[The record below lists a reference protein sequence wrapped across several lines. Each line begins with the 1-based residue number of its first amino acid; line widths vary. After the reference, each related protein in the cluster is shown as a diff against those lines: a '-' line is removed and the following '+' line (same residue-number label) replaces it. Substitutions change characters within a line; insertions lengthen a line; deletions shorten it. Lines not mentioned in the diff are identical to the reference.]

1 MAGAGVKLFTDGSI
15 LTAAQVNTYLQ
26 DQVIMRFA
34 NAATR
39 DAAFGGVGEPLLAEG
54 MFCYLD
60 DTNQLMVYSGSAWL
74 FAASPQTTE
83 SGAYQTYTPTFN
95 GFTLGNGTIT
105 AKYTQI
111 NKHVHVVGLV
121 DLGTTSSM
129 TGALDITLPVAFN
142 TTSQPVLSPF
152 GGQCLFYNGATL
164 FNAYP
169 LALNGTSFRMVGQL
183 ASGTYT
189 INYDTTG
196 TVPFTWNS
204 SSDFRWN
211 FVYEAA

>member
-1 MAGAGVKLFTDGSI
+1 MAGAGIKLFTDGSI

-105 AKYTQI
+105 ATHKST
-111 NKHVHVVGLV
+111 NMFMLLV
-121 DLGTTSSM
+121 
-129 TGALDITLPVAFN
+129 
-142 TTSQPVLSPF
+142 
-152 GGQCLFYNGATL
+152 
-164 FNAYP
+164 
-169 LALNGTSFRMVGQL
+169 
-183 ASGTYT
+183 
-189 INYDTTG
+189 
-196 TVPFTWNS
+196 
-204 SSDFRWN
+204 
-211 FVYEAA
+211 